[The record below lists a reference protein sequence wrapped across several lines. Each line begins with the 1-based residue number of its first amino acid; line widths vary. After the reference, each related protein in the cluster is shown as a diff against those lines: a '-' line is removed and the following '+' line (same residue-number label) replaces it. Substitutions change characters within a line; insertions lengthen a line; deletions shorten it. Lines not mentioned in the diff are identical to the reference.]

1 MSSIEKI
8 TKMTGQYEKELE
20 LAEKHRNKAKEQMEL
35 AEKHAKKAEDLQNQ
49 IKYQKGGEVYD
60 RVDALNLTPEELN
73 LLLKLLD
80 SKTQLMDAVQKLFP
94 EKIHNNKEAVET
106 DNEEGEEI
114 AVSEKNEEVLDG
126 DPESS
131 YFEETPIFGED
142 ENNEKGEE
150 NWSA

>member
-1 MSSIEKI
+1 MSNIEKI

-20 LAEKHRNKAKEQMEL
+20 LAEKHRNKAKEQMEI

-94 EKIHNNKEAVET
+94 EKIHNNK

-114 AVSEKNEEVLDG
+114 AVSEENEEVLDG
-126 DPESS
+126 DLESS

-142 ENNEKGEE
+142 ENNGKGEE